1 MAKPKIVESVVPD
14 PAAMIAKT
22 AKEYASRGWLFY
34 SHQKYEKA
42 VDDFRHVLEEDKN
55 QIDTWY
61 GLGLSLK
68 AAGSASEAA
77 EAFSKVLGLIGTL
90 EDKQRANVLGRLVK
104 GQINQIKT
112 GDWNL
117 EKEVWKR
124 S

>member
-1 MAKPKIVESVVPD
+1 MAKPKIVNNVVPD
-14 PAAMIAKT
+14 PTTMSAQT
-22 AKEYASRGWLFY
+22 AFEYASRGWLFY
-34 SHQKYEKA
+34 SHKKFGKA
-42 VDDFRHVLEEDKN
+42 VDDFRHGLEKEKN
-55 QIDTWY
+55 EIDTWY

-68 AAGSASEAA
+68 AAGSGGEAV
-77 EAFSKVLGLIGTL
+77 EAFSKVLALIVSL
-90 EDKQRANVLGRLVK
+90 EDKQRANVLGRLAK

>member
-1 MAKPKIVESVVPD
+1 LAKPRIIETAISD
-14 PAAMIAKT
+14 PAAMSAKT
-22 AKEYASRGWLFY
+22 AADYASRGWLFY
-34 SHQKYEKA
+34 SNQKYEKA
-42 VDDFRHVLEEDKN
+42 VDDFRHVLEEDRN
-55 QIDTWY
+55 EIDTWY

-68 AAGSASEAA
+68 AAGASIDAVD
-77 EAFSKVLGLIGTL
+77 AFGKVLELIGSL
-90 EDKQRANVLGRLVK
+90 EDKQRANILGRLAK

>member
-1 MAKPKIVESVVPD
+1 MAKPKTEQSINLD
-14 PAAMIAKT
+14 PAAVKVESIMD
-22 AKEYASRGWLFY
+22 YSSRGWLYY
-34 SHQKYEKA
+34 SSGQFENA
-42 VDDFRHVLEEDKN
+42 VDDFRHVLEVEKDD
-55 QIDTWY
+55 IDAWY

-68 AAGSASEAA
+68 AAGDTIGAVD
-77 EAFSKVLGLIGTL
+77 AFTSVLGLIGSVN
-90 EDKQRANVLGRLVK
+90 DKQRVNVLTRLVK

>member
-1 MAKPKIVESVVPD
+1 MAKPKIDENVAPD
-14 PAAMIAKT
+14 PETMSATTVM
-22 AKEYASRGWLFY
+22 EYASRGWLFY
-34 SHQKYEKA
+34 SHHEYEKA
-42 VDDFRHVLEEDKN
+42 IADFHHVLNVDQGE
-55 QIDTWY
+55 IDTWY

-68 AAGSASEAA
+68 SAGSADEAV
-77 EAFSKVLGLIGTL
+77 EAFSKVLGLIRSL
-90 EDKQRANVLGRLVK
+90 KDKQRVNVLERLVK

>member
-1 MAKPKIVESVVPD
+1 LAKPRIVETAISD
-14 PAAMIAKT
+14 PATMNAKT
-22 AKEYASRGWLFY
+22 AVDYARRGWLFY
-34 SHQKYEKA
+34 SNQKYEKA
-42 VDDFRHVLEEDKN
+42 VDDFRHVLEEERN
-55 QIDTWY
+55 EIDTWY

-68 AAGSASEAA
+68 AAGASIDAVD
-77 EAFSKVLGLIGTL
+77 AFGKVLELIGSL
-90 EDKQRANVLGRLVK
+90 DDKQRANILGRLAK

>member
-1 MAKPKIVESVVPD
+1 MAKPKIVESINLD
-14 PAAMIAKT
+14 PT
-22 AKEYASRGWLFY
+22 AVKVESIMDYASRGWLYY
-34 SHQKYEKA
+34 SSRQYEKA
-42 VDDFRHVLEEDKN
+42 VNDFRHVLEVNNDEMDA
-55 QIDTWY
+55 WY

-68 AAGSASEAA
+68 AAGDTIGAVD
-77 EAFSKVLGLIGTL
+77 AFTSVLGLIGSLT
-90 EDKQRANVLGRLVK
+90 DKQRASVLTRLVR